1 MSKGIDGTFA
11 RPVGI
16 EALLVIAYIAG
27 LIFFSLAW
35 TKFNAPPNKAELLAN
50 AAARKNQ
57 SYRLEHGP
65 DNDMVNLRNRTSR

>member
-11 RPVGI
+11 RPIGI

-35 TKFNAPPNKAELLAN
+35 TKFNAPPNKAELLAS

-57 SYRLEHGP
+57 SDRLEHGA
-65 DNDMVNLRNRTSR
+65 DNDRVNLRNRTSR